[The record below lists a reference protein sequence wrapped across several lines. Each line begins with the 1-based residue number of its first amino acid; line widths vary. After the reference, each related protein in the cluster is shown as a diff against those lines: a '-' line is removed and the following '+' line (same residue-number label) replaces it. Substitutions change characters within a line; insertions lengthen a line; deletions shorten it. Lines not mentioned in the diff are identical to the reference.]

1 MRRREFILLLSGT
14 FAGAPLVVGHAASQH
29 PRIGILTLASSDD
42 PGGRLAAFVAGLR
55 KLGYVEGKMAQID
68 LRYANGDVERL
79 DPLAR
84 ELIAMNP
91 DVIYAVEP
99 SAARA
104 VKQVSPRT
112 PIVCSVLT
120 GHLPDLYDSYA
131 RPGGNVT
138 GLTSSVED
146 MNGKLVELAIEIIP
160 RMTRIGLLLN
170 PNGAVHDFLMQQIK
184 SAGEARNVETVVVEA
199 RKAEE
204 LASAF
209 DNLAKAKS
217 ECVIVQ
223 PNGLFENQRKPIIAL
238 ALAAHLPSFF
248 EQRQDVEAGGLLSYG
263 VNETEGSR
271 RAAGYVDKILKG
283 AKPADLPIEF
293 PTEIELTINR
303 KTANALGLNIPAT
316 VLSRADLVIE

>member
-1 MRRREFILLLSGT
+1 MRRREFIFLLSGA
-14 FAGAPLVVGHAASQH
+14 FAGSPSIAGRAASQH

-55 KLGYVEGKMAQID
+55 KLGYVEGQTAQID
-68 LRYANGDVERL
+68 LRYANGDVELL

-84 ELIAMNP
+84 ELIALKP

-104 VKQVSPRT
+104 VKHVAPKT

-120 GHLPDLYDSYA
+120 GRLPDLFDSYA
-131 RPGGNVT
+131 RPGGSVT
-138 GLTSSVED
+138 GVASSVED
-146 MNGKLVELAIEIIP
+146 MNSKLVELAIEVIP
-160 RMTRIGLLLN
+160 RMTHIGLLLN
-170 PNGAVHDFLMQQIK
+170 PHGAVHDFLMEKIK
-184 SAGEARNVETVVVEA
+184 SAGEARNVVTVVAEA
-199 RKAEE
+199 SNADE

-209 DNLAKAKS
+209 DLLAKGKS

-223 PNGLFENQRKPIIAL
+223 PNGLFENQRNSILAL
-238 ALAAHLPSFF
+238 ALAARLPSFF

-271 RAAGYVDKILKG
+271 RAAGYVDRILKG

-293 PTEIELTINR
+293 PTEIELTVNR
-303 KTANALGLNIPAT
+303 KTANALGLNIPSS